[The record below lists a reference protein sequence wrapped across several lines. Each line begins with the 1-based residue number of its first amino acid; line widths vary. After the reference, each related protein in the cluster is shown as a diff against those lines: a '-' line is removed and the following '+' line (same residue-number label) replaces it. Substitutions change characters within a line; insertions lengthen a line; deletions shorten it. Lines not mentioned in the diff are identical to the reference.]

1 MQHPIQYGILRTDI
15 QTEANDAETEMS
27 KTAGDDFS
35 NHSADDIH
43 LTPAPVGSHRLPHS
57 ISPQNLGIP
66 VPGTP
71 AALNYSQP
79 EHWPEIPGY
88 VIHEHLGEGGFGRVY
103 RAHSIRLDATVAV
116 KVLRHV
122 ADASDDVTSRFTQ
135 EVSAAARNRHPN
147 VVQVLDSDTI
157 YSAGVPDFCYLVTE
171 YLPGG
176 TLQDWL
182 QRHPGKSADCE
193 NLRNGVR
200 MLREICNGLQ
210 SLHAVGIIHRDIKP
224 ENILLDQYGNPKL
237 GDFGL
242 CSITA
247 QPDVTVSVTRFVD
260 QPSAEIRA
268 PRLTRDDELVG
279 TPAYMAPET
288 LLSSQHAGAV
298 SDQYAIGVILYE
310 LLCGLRPRQQIRK
323 DPREKLLIQED
334 VELLKKGRA
343 PHPVVPPAARGK
355 VRCPGLQRICLR
367 CLRTDPADRYP
378 SIAELATDLERWL
391 EGEQT
396 GGGPLSE
403 FWNAWIYRPVKQ
415 QPFRHLLAVGGALTT
430 ILLIMTAAEAL
441 ERTAEAERR
450 AVALNEIVEERNR
463 RNQELTQTLAQLRTQ
478 LQLFLETL
486 RSLTELT
493 LQQDFVSSP
502 ATLELRNRVLQRVGN
517 DCCLALQ
524 SASTNLEKQ
533 VLLEGGLSELV
544 RILLRTGELE
554 QARRVG
560 ELLLQVSEE
569 CLTSFADFASPAV
582 TEHLTILLLL
592 TDLELEAQNIAA
604 ADQYLQTLRIQLP
617 QSSNDSEV
625 LHWQAEV
632 ARRMGNRYYLE
643 YTKQHDRVGQQEAV
657 ESARRFAEQDL
668 ELRRK
673 LLKQQTDP
681 VALVTYCTT
690 LASLSLYCYKG
701 GDSATAIETQNEA
714 LSILKTLIEDSTVS
728 EDARQ
733 QFVRICFNGVMP
745 LRAVGQVQQALD
757 LAELGLQ
764 QGRKLVELHPLV
776 LRHQQE
782 LARGYGNQ
790 AETLLV
796 IYLKNNDPVLLPD
809 ILKNLQT
816 SAELFRVVHQRDP
829 GRSRARDDA
838 AIQLLRQIVIQCL
851 LKQPELARRAFL
863 EATTLADMHPRKT
876 LTDMEPGNGLN
887 ALGDRLGTTLA
898 ELDQFP
904 AETPQTMAEQPSHR
918 VFKRADAPEMDRL
931 LGNFPQLR
939 QDLTEFLNP

>member
-1 MQHPIQYGILRTDI
+1 MNTSDYAAPSQQP
-15 QTEANDAETEMS
+15 
-27 KTAGDDFS
+27 DDES
-35 NHSADDIH
+35 LSTPTSLGSA
-43 LTPAPVGSHRLPHS
+43 ASAWAV
-57 ISPQNLGIP
+57 P
-66 VPGTP
+66 VPDVVIQPQTSDVSTDF
-71 AALNYSQP
+71 SQP

-88 VIHEHLGEGGFGRVY
+88 VIQEHLGEGGFGSVY
-103 RAHSIRLDATVAV
+103 RAHSIRLNATVAI
-116 KVLRHV
+116 KILRPAGTGWV
-122 ADASDDVTSRFTQ
+122 ELSRRFAQ

-147 VVQVLDSDTI
+147 VVQVLHSDTVFDVD
-157 YSAGVPDFCYLVTE
+157 VPRFSFLVTE
-171 YLPGG
+171 FLSGG
-176 TLQDWL
+176 TLQEWL
-182 QRHPGKSADCE
+182 RRNPRKSAECPQ
-193 NLRNGVR
+193 LRSGVR
-200 MLREICNGLQ
+200 KLQQLCSGLQ
-210 SLHAVGIIHRDIKP
+210 SLHAHGIVHRDIKP
-224 ENILLDQYGNPKL
+224 ENIMLDQFGNPKL

-242 CSITA
+242 CSIFSCEA
-247 QPDVTVSVTRFVD
+247 QPSIAAEHVRFG
-260 QPSAEIRA
+260 SADPETS
-268 PRLTRDDELVG
+268 RLTHDGELLG
-279 TPAYMAPET
+279 TPCYMSPEV
-288 LLSSQHAGAV
+288 LLSSQQASPA
-298 SDQYAIGVILYE
+298 SDQYAVGVILYE
-310 LLCGLRPRQQIRK
+310 LICGIRPRQRMRK
-323 DPREKLLIQED
+323 DPDETLRIRED
-334 VELLKKGRA
+334 VELLMQGKQPLPIA
-343 PHPVVPPAARGK
+343 PPSTRGG

-430 ILLIMTAAEAL
+430 ILLIMTAADAL

-524 SASTNLEKQ
+524 SASTNVEKQ

-582 TEHLTILLLL
+582 TEHLSILLLL

-643 YTKQHDRVGQQEAV
+643 YSKQHDRVGQQEAV

-764 QGRKLVELHPLV
+764 QARKLVELHPLV

-816 SAELFRVVHQRDP
+816 SAELFRAVHQRDP

-851 LKQPELARRAFL
+851 LNQPELARRAFL
-863 EATTLADMHPRKT
+863 QATMLADMHPRKT
-876 LTDMEPGNGLN
+876 LTEMEPGNGLN
-887 ALGDRLGTTLA
+887 ALGERLGTTLA
-898 ELDQFP
+898 DLDQFP
-904 AETPQTMAEQPSHR
+904 AETPQTTAEQPSR
-918 VFKRADAPEMDRL
+918 PVLKGTDAPEMNRL

-939 QDLTEFLNP
+939 QDLAEFLNP